1 MLLFASTD
9 VKGLVGGNGPVF
21 VHLVDELGL
30 GVDVSTKLEHVVHV
44 GLVRKVVLATGGDV
58 NGLLKESL
66 SSTFRGVGVELVS
79 VNELIFDVVLHAA
92 SVNLSVHVGTNEVL
106 IAIFSLSHEQNFS
119 T

>member
-9 VKGLVGGNGPVF
+9 VKGLVGGNRPVF
-21 VHLVDELGL
+21 VHLVGELGL
-30 GVDVSTKLEHVVHV
+30 GVDVSTEFEHVVHG
-44 GLVRKVVLATGGDV
+44 GLVGKAVLATGCDV
-58 NGLLKESL
+58 SGLLKESL

-79 VNELIFDVVLHAA
+79 VNELLFDVVLHAA

-106 IAIFSLSHEQNFS
+106 IAIFSLSHEQNFG